1 MNQEEQIKKHSGA
14 LERAAWFLV
23 IFGMLSESKYHYCT
37 ESASLFISNFA
48 LYCKQIIL
56 LCICFSQSAQ
66 ITLSPRTILL
76 WGFGERTAP
85 SANTAELRSREFC
98 GSIYTDVCV

>member
-23 IFGMLSESKYHYCT
+23 IFGMLSESTYQYCT
-37 ESASLFISNFA
+37 ESASLFISNVD
-48 LYCKQIIL
+48 LSCKQIIL
-56 LCICFSQSAQ
+56 LCFSQLAQ

-76 WGFGERTAP
+76 WGFGEHTAP
-85 SANTAELRSREFC
+85 SASTAEPLSREFC
-98 GSIYTDVCV
+98 SSIHTVCV